1 MKARDEMGHPD
12 PEIDGSQAPAF
23 CYAIDSEK
31 RTHGLHSHLR
41 HNLVYAI
48 HGILHIKVDSTQILL
63 PPLRAVWMPSG
74 VPHSTDFMTRV
85 SLRTI
90 CFDPDFP
97 GVPNSKCRIF
107 SVPPLLREMILHSV
121 RWGVDRD
128 PNDSTA
134 NLFFQTMAALCH
146 EWMAKEHPF
155 RLPMAKSPAL
165 AAATEYTLA
174 NLREVRLKD
183 VAKVANLSARTLRR
197 RMNQE
202 TGQSWYQFLH
212 KARMMRAMELL
223 AANSGVT
230 ETALD
235 VGYNSLSG
243 FTQAF
248 TRFTG
253 ETPSKYRQNALTN
266 V

>member
-48 HGILHIKVDSTQILL
+48 RGILHIKVDSTQILL

-128 PNDSTA
+128 PNDLTA

-155 RLPMAKSPAL
+155 RLPLAKSPAL
-165 AAATEYTLA
+165 TLAIDYTLA
-174 NLREVRLKD
+174 NLREARLDD

-223 AANSGVT
+223 AADSPVS

-253 ETPSKYRQNALTN
+253 ETPSRYRQNTLAKA
-266 V
+266 